1 MTTGPNAELYR
12 AVMRKARRPVP
23 DNLFPPPV
31 MSGWEP
37 WLAAF
42 WELGTD
48 RQLGMATGPI
58 PAASI
63 DRHTAGWP
71 RDDAAMFRRVMR
83 ALDGAYLDSLEARRE
98 AEGGK

>member
-1 MTTGPNAELYR
+1 MA
-12 AVMRKARRPVP
+12 
-23 DNLFPPPV
+23 
-31 MSGWEP
+31 GWEP

-71 RDDAAMFRRVMR
+71 RDDAELFRRVIR
-83 ALDGAYLDSLEARRE
+83 ALDGAYLDALEERRK
-98 AEGGK
+98 AEGGS